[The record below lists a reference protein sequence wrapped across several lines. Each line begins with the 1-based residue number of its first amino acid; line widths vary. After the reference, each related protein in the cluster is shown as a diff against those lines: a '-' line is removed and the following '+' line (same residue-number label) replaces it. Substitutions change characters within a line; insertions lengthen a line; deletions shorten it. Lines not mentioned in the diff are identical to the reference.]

1 MSAVNDLLASLAET
15 LELPFWGAVLRATGT
30 LLVGW
35 FLASLLSRLAVRAT
49 VRLLD
54 AQQTMLL
61 RRFVFYGLLGGA
73 LLSAMH
79 ALGFNPAVLVGTAG
93 VITVA
98 IGFASQTSA
107 SNIISG
113 LFLVGERSFVV
124 GDRIRVGETMGEVLS
139 IDMLSVKLR
148 TLDNLY
154 VRIPNETMLKSEVTN
169 IGRFPIRR
177 YELNVGVDYATD
189 LDLARKVLL
198 DVAHDEPLALED
210 PAPNVFF
217 SAFADSSMNLR
228 LLVWTAKDNYF
239 TLINRIPEKVKRAFD
254 AADITIPFP
263 QRTLHIVAPAAL
275 PGGGVPVPDEPSV
288 DAHGHS
294 AVENTAQA
302 G

>member
-177 YELNVGVDYATD
+177 FVLTLGVAYHSD
-189 LDLARKVLL
+189 LDQVRRVLL
-198 DVAHDEPLALED
+198 DVCHAEPLALEE
-210 PAPNVFF
+210 PAPGVYFDGF
-217 SAFADSSMNLR
+217 GDSSMNLR
-228 LLVWTAKDNYF
+228 LLVWTARENYF
-239 TLINRIPEKVKRAFD
+239 EILNRIPESAKRAFD
-254 AADITIPFP
+254 REGIEIPFP
-263 QRTLHIVAPAAL
+263 QRTLHMVSKPAAATAA
-275 PGGGVPVPDEPSV
+275 PDPPPP
-288 DAHGHS
+288 A
-294 AVENTAQA
+294 TTP
-302 G
+302 